1 MKDLEHNTSPVLAH
15 PSVSDADLCDLQ
27 CINKSSLLKV
37 LRLRFLDALSVYSRI
52 GDNVL
57 VALNPYMSLP
67 RYISRYKKIVIVTL
81 IVWSVVFLFH
91 HFLCCSVF
99 CELRFYIGV
108 HSDTTRGD
116 FLLPFV

>member
-67 RYISRYKKIVIVTL
+67 RYISRYKQIAIVTL
-81 IVWSVVFLFH
+81 IVWRAATQFH
-91 HFLCCSVF
+91 TLLC
-99 CELRFYIGV
+99 
-108 HSDTTRGD
+108 
-116 FLLPFV
+116 